1 MNTITLQ
8 KNEHLR
14 KQKEFI
20 DEKIRNNT
28 EEAARKRLIEAKILD
43 KDGKLN
49 KRYL

>member
-1 MNTITLQ
+1 MKTISQQ

-14 KQKEFI
+14 KQKKYV
-20 DEKIRNNT
+20 DDKIKNNT
-28 EEAARKRLIEAKILD
+28 EEAAKKRLIEAKILD